1 MSYCSLCHKQ
11 YSNDKIYKKHLKSRS
26 HILRESGE
34 VVTYSCAC
42 LNTFTQKTSLYR
54 HRKNCDVFHNPDKG
68 LSEIQKLRIE
78 NEELKKQK
86 EAVDTKH
93 KNEIEKMKYQIAM
106 LMDKYALDSQKPSSQ
121 HIEKQHIENQTTTTN
136 SNNHNI
142 HIHINAFGN
151 ENTDYIDNNT
161 FVSSIERVYKSIP
174 AILEKIH
181 FDPNHPE
188 NHNIKITNKKLPFAD
203 VMGNNKKWKTV
214 NKKDAIESMM
224 NNGYYLLDEKYD
236 ETKEDIS
243 RFKQTCFEVFQ
254 EKYQSDDRNVK
265 KQIKTEVELMVLN
278 ASK

>member
-1 MSYCSLCHKQ
+1 MSYCSLCHKE
-11 YSNDKIYKKHLKSRS
+11 YSTLKIYKKHLKSVS

-34 VVTYSCAC
+34 MVTYSCAC
-42 LNTFTQKTSLYR
+42 LKTFTHKTGLYR
-54 HRKNCDVFHNPDKG
+54 HRKQCDVFQNPDKG

-78 NEELKKQK
+78 NQELKRQRQLL
-86 EAVDTKH
+86 DTDH
-93 KNEIEKMKYQIAM
+93 KNEIEKIKSHIAI
-106 LMDKYALDSQKPSSQ
+106 LMDKDNRPPFPQ

-142 HIHINAFGN
+142 HIHINAFGS
-151 ENTDYIDNNT
+151 ENTDYIANT
-161 FVSSIERVYKSIP
+161 TFASSIEHVYKSIP

-188 NHNIKITNKKLPFAD
+188 NHNIKITNKKLPFAA

-214 NKKDAIESMM
+214 NKKEAIESMM

-236 ETKEDIS
+236 ETKEEIS
-243 RFKQTCFEVFQ
+243 PFKQTCFEGFQ
-254 EKYQSDDRNVK
+254 EKYQSDDKYVK

-278 ASK
+278 ASKSI